1 MTPARILSL
10 AAVLAIAILMYRNP
24 EWTRDGAGWIT
35 RIGLAATLAGL
46 LGALVHGIGFE
57 AQSRL
62 LQVVA
67 SPRVAWLAMLAGLA
81 LMMLA
86 QRW

>member
-1 MTPARILSL
+1 MTPARLVSL
-10 AAVLAIAILMYRNP
+10 AAVLVAAILIYRNP
-24 EWTRDGAGWIT
+24 GWTVEGVDWFT

-57 AQSRL
+57 AQSRP

-67 SPRVAWLAMLAGLA
+67 SPRVAWPAMLAGLA
-81 LMMLA
+81 LMFLA